1 VQTKLTLKKK
11 NTLLCLQ
18 QVSSTFE
25 AFFLQLQSGI
35 DCYNNKTSN
44 ELLLASILFEES
56 SAIDICTQKQKISSK
71 SAAFYS
77 RESSFPFFNY
87 YYFFNFSNDV
97 KKI

>member
-56 SAIDICTQKQKISSK
+56 SAIDICTQKQK
-71 SAAFYS
+71 SAQNQQLSTLGKVPSLFLII
-77 RESSFPFFNY
+77 NY
-87 YYFFNFSNDV
+87 
-97 KKI
+97 